1 MDTSHAT
8 LFAVAVLSPALI
20 TYVERQRAEEA
31 SGPRDAMAVG

>member
-20 TYVERQRAEEA
+20 TYAERQRADKA
-31 SGPRDAMAVG
+31 SGHRVAIAVG

>member
-20 TYVERQRAEEA
+20 TDAERQRTDEA